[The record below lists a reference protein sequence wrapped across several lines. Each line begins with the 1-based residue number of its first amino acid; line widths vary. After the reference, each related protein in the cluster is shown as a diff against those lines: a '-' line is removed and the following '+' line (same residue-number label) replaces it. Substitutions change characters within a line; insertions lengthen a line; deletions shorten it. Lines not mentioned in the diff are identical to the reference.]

1 MKLHIITIF
10 LTAIAFCAPSV
21 SAASLLETFTPA
33 HAPTAAVAPD
43 SDKEFTIEGSPGAIV
58 IKSTVDKETTC
69 RIYSITGQL
78 LATVKVAPASTSKTE
93 ISAGCY
99 IVKTPSMTRKVMV
112 K

>member
-1 MKLHIITIF
+1 MKLHIIVIF
-10 LTAIAFCAPSV
+10 IVAIAFCTPSV
-21 SAASLLETFTPA
+21 SAASLLETFAPA
-33 HAPTAAVAPD
+33 PAPTAAVVAD
-43 SDKEFTIEGSPGAIV
+43 SDKEFKIEGSTGEIV
-58 IKSTVDKETTC
+58 IKSTVDKETIC

-78 LATVKVAPASTSKTE
+78 LATVKVAPSSTSRTA